1 MKRILS
7 AYTNDIAALSQE
19 AKGSDKAKFQG
30 YLKKWTDAKYIL
42 GCAVFID
49 LLHPCSVF
57 SKCLQSDD
65 NDILGALTCL
75 LKTLSETNK
84 LSSKN
89 LDNWPTY
96 RATLSKCISED
107 EQQVYQSQELKKFSV
122 GKLYFESHYIDFC
135 SKICE
140 CVRSRLSWSDL
151 QLMRDVIFASTTQGW
166 EKAIEEENDLQAVD
180 RLVKRFSVPLESAGA
195 QLLAIHNE
203 FAEIMEYAFCYL
215 LWTTSLFGGGYL
227 MLSMPQNGQTPS
239 FLLNYY
245 FLCLHLMGNWSE
257 YSLLSM

>member
-1 MKRILS
+1 MG
-7 AYTNDIAALSQE
+7 AYTNHIAALSQE
-19 AKGSDKAKFQG
+19 AKGSDKAKLQG
-30 YLKKWTDAKYIL
+30 YLKKWTDAKYLL
-42 GCAVFID
+42 GCAVFTD

-65 NDILGALTCL
+65 IDILGALTCL

-89 LDNWPTY
+89 LENWPTY

-257 YSLLSM
+257 YSLLSL